1 MDASQIAMLPP
12 RTIFQVLCPALA
24 GVISPFTHDMAAR
37 RSAML
42 DLPVFAG
49 DNAEVGVLLSVAS
62 EFGTNAIGQVELGHA
77 HPAPPPQPG
86 LRSALDLLQ
95 VMSRRLTD
103 PKCEATLRGWWSGY
117 SMQSKGRG
125 PTRQRKETQ
134 EGYLRCA
141 RLVLWRGL
149 RRRGCCRGSVV
160 WLKRVS
166 MPREWGLI
174 TKNTK
179 VKRYRG
185 KMGLEGG
192 FRWSGEGSEE

>member
-49 DNAEVGVLLSVAS
+49 DYAEVGVLLSVAS
-62 EFGTNAIGQVELGHA
+62 EFGTNAIAQVELVHSE
-77 HPAPPPQPG
+77 PSLPPQPG

-103 PKCEATLRGWWSGY
+103 PEMRGY
-117 SMQSKGRG
+117 A
-125 PTRQRKETQ
+125 E
-134 EGYLRCA
+134 
-141 RLVLWRGL
+141 RLVERLQHAVEGKRTHSAEERDTGGL
-149 RRRGCCRGSVV
+149 FEVRALGPVERPPAHGV
-160 WLKRVS
+160 LKIL
-166 MPREWGLI
+166 GI
-174 TKNTK
+174 N
-179 VKRYRG
+179 
-185 KMGLEGG
+185 
-192 FRWSGEGSEE
+192 